1 LQFAKEKRPFNFRFI
16 AISFPLWA
24 KVNFSRKHV
33 YFGIGFILFLAVS
46 TNVWRFWWAH
56 LVLSDGTGGC
66 FIQGELRIG
75 LHPWGYK
82 PSSYLYIIL
91 IVFGPL
97 LLLSVLYIGLVF
109 MLIVAMKRRSEIV
122 EMKKGQTTANRHV
135 TVMAMCIICL
145 FFICQTP
152 ACLDRFGVLAGIK
165 ALQTLEGYSRQVGF
179 LLTVFDSCA
188 NFFIYMLTN
197 RRFREHFKMT
207 VDGKLPHAPESETS
221 GRVH

>member
-1 LQFAKEKRPFNFRFI
+1 
-16 AISFPLWA
+16 
-24 KVNFSRKHV
+24 
-33 YFGIGFILFLAVS
+33 
-46 TNVWRFWWAH
+46 VWRFWWAH

-66 FIQGELRIG
+66 YIQGELRIG

-97 LLLSVLYIGLVF
+97 LLLSVLYIGLVI
-109 MLIVAMKRRSEIV
+109 MLIVAMKRRSKIV
-122 EMKKGQTTANRHV
+122 EMKKGQTTVNRHV

-152 ACLDRFGVLAGIK
+152 ACLDRFGVLTDIK
-165 ALQTLEGYSRQVGF
+165 ELQALQKYSRQVGF

-188 NFFIYMLTN
+188 NFFIYMSTN
-197 RRFREHFKMT
+197 RRFRESFRMT
-207 VDGKLPHAPESETS
+207 MMVKPPQERIQDFLQG
-221 GRVH
+221 GVHP